1 MGKEI
6 LGEFE
11 FLVLLAA
18 LRLGADEAV
27 ALTIVKELAARTG
40 LRPQRAAV
48 YTTLRRLESKGL
60 IESRLGEPRP
70 ERGGKARR
78 HVSVTAR
85 GLEAARASQR
95 VFQSM
100 WTGLDLATEAG

>member
-1 MGKEI
+1 VGKEI

-18 LRLGADEAV
+18 LRLGNDDAV
-27 ALTIVKELAARTG
+27 ALTIVDELTERTG
-40 LRPQRAAV
+40 MRPQRAAV
-48 YTTLRRLESKGL
+48 YTTLRRLEAKGL
-60 IESRLGEPRP
+60 IESRLGAPRP

-85 GLEAARASQR
+85 GIEAARVSQR
-95 VFQSM
+95 TFQSM
-100 WTGLDLATEAG
+100 WAGLELASEAG